1 MPDWLKD
8 NRTIPTATL
17 VAVWVLCVFD
27 WLGSGFLRALRVSR
41 FSEWI
46 HGGVFSV
53 TTFVAILFFFR
64 AWDQCKGEGKA
75 VRLWI
80 VASIAWF
87 PCWQVDT
94 FFADLE
100 GYPDVAPKLYVLQPT
115 LRCHDGS
122 LLSELGTSSTMH
134 VLAPNDHG
142 HVQVCHYNDRFWR
155 SSLTLYKVLMK
166 TRVWLEAY
174 ERHLRHGEPV
184 EHYLGHM

>member
-27 WLGSGFLRALRVSR
+27 WLGSGFLRVLRVSR

-64 AWDQCKGEGKA
+64 AWDQRKGEGKA

-94 FFADLE
+94 FFADLM
-100 GYPDVAPKLYVLQPT
+100 GWDVV
-115 LRCHDGS
+115 
-122 LLSELGTSSTMH
+122 
-134 VLAPNDHG
+134 
-142 HVQVCHYNDRFWR
+142 
-155 SSLTLYKVLMK
+155 
-166 TRVWLEAY
+166 RVWLAQVGTGITYVGGLCWVDRCPCPHPSHPSHPGAEVRSHPHPRPGRGRTGRPAGP
-174 ERHLRHGEPV
+174 RRGRKRCQ
-184 EHYLGHM
+184 

>member
-64 AWDQCKGEGKA
+64 AWDQRKGEGKA

-94 FFADLE
+94 FFADLM
-100 GYPDVAPKLYVLQPT
+100 GWDVVRCLLY
-115 LRCHDGS
+115 
-122 LLSELGTSSTMH
+122 TSPSPRDKRQSRM
-134 VLAPNDHG
+134 P
-142 HVQVCHYNDRFWR
+142 
-155 SSLTLYKVLMK
+155 SS
-166 TRVWLEAY
+166 A
-174 ERHLRHGEPV
+174 
-184 EHYLGHM
+184 